1 MLNFPIESLFYGW
14 KKLYRTGSTAPFRKV
29 FRAFP
34 FPASERKGCLKGQL
48 LTLNDAFL
56 KALNAAGGI
65 ESARLDTRNAYNRIL
80 IC

>member
-1 MLNFPIESLFYGW
+1 MDG
-14 KKLYRTGSTAPFRKV
+14 KKIGTGLTAPFRKV
-29 FRAFP
+29 FRVFP

-56 KALNAAGGI
+56 NTLNAAGI